1 MISLLTKVDRLRK
14 EVYIIMAYLVML
26 IVILFLVLCVIIVL
40 SKSRKD

>member
-26 IVILFLVLCVIIVL
+26 IVILLIILCIILVLT
-40 SKSRKD
+40 KNKN